1 MSCTITL
8 NIGSNKITL
17 DGIEEDSIQSFY
29 DYSNL
34 IQEINKQ
41 GKTEEFIN
49 AIRAQ
54 GINNTSIYVNKDM
67 EGLTDSKQFFL
78 PNMTYREF
86 RNKFPTAPELEN
98 INVLYVDEI
107 KTNGTDTPLVY
118 STKDV
123 QGNDLYIVQRGGE
136 KQFINYLNKLKTI
149 QDNDIPNNFINF
161 IQELEQYDEA
171 WLRKFSSY
179 SFTKS
184 SSKKARGEYE
194 GSIKTAREVLAKY
207 LQNPESFYEYLLSG
221 KNANFKQNVER
232 IRKIKEAL
240 NSLNDYDPPREYGT
254 PFANALM
261 MHTSYKKFNEITY
274 RAITLQQ
281 LKTLTKQAS
290 PELYEK
296 YFSKDNPD
304 PSAIQIKVNSVLR
317 QLFWNTDGQEN
328 LSTKGIQIEA
338 IYNDNIYFNI
348 QPSTFETKYGYTI
361 ASKEA
366 YPHQEQEYKG
376 YNIYSAV
383 INGTTKFMVARG
395 VFTDQNVG
403 KTYDSLQQA
412 RDFIDKSFK
421 EDILK
426 KGLLLDL
433 YMPNE
438 HGVQFSLSTHNST
451 ILPGQIIRAINVQ
464 INSKAFT
471 KEIQNYN
478 AEQGLKFIQKHNDT
492 VDTTQLDSLEKILLT
507 AAKVQEGIDK
517 GIQEDLTEF
526 VDNLNNYNYY
536 YVNNVDQS
544 QGLQYTIQLQQ
555 IPNVRSTTSSPIG
568 WISMPQRLTYFANK
582 IESRFGIPTQVL
594 NKQAISEKYGAKF
607 PNKDISKEKA
617 FIIDNT
623 IVINLE
629 SATKQDVA
637 HEYMHVFMGIVKS
650 QPDLQE
656 DYFNLLQDLVE
667 NTEQGQQQLQEYQ
680 NVSEYSDLAR
690 IDLYEEVAANI
701 MGEYLT
707 SLNPNTYPK
716 IFRDFRKFIQTNTFN
731 QDLKENILDFTDF
744 AVNSS
749 YKINTNS
756 TERQITNFLKAAL
769 QNNII
774 QEICQ

>member
-34 IQEINKQ
+34 IEEINKQ

-54 GINNTSIYVNKDM
+54 GINSTSIYVNKDM

-86 RNKFPTAPELEN
+86 RDKFPTAPELKN
-98 INVLYVDEI
+98 INILYVDGI

-118 STKDV
+118 SIKDT
-123 QGNDLYIVQRGGE
+123 QGNDLYVVRKGGE
-136 KQFINYLNKLKTI
+136 KQFINYLNKFKAI
-149 QDNDIPNNFINF
+149 QDSDIPSNFINF
-161 IQELEQYDEA
+161 IQELEQSDEA
-171 WLRKFSSY
+171 WLRRFSSY
-179 SFTKS
+179 SFTQS

-207 LQNPESFYEYLLSG
+207 LQDPESFYEYLLSG
-221 KNANFKQNVER
+221 KNTNFKQNVER
-232 IRKIKEAL
+232 VRKIKEAL
-240 NSLNDYDPPREYGT
+240 NSLNDYDSPREYGT

-338 IYNDNIYFNI
+338 IYNGNIYFNV

-361 ASKEA
+361 RTREA

-383 INGTTKFMVARG
+383 INGTTKFMVAKG
-395 VFTDQNVG
+395 VFTDQNTG
-403 KTYDSLQQA
+403 KTYDNLQEA

-421 EDILK
+421 ENILK

-438 HGVQFSLSTHNST
+438 HGEQFSLSTYNST
-451 ILPGQIIRAINVQ
+451 ILPGQVIRAINVQ

-517 GIQEDLTEF
+517 GMQEDLTEF
-526 VDNLNNYNYY
+526 VNGLNNYNYY

-555 IPNVRSTTSSPIG
+555 ISNVRSSASSPIG
-568 WISMPQRLTYFANK
+568 WVSMPQRLTYFANK
-582 IESRFGIPTQVL
+582 IESRFGIPIHVL
-594 NKQAISEKYGAKF
+594 NKQAIHEKYDT
-607 PNKDISKEKA
+607 PNKKFSDKKA
-617 FIIDNT
+617 FISDNE

-656 DYFNLLQDLVE
+656 DYFALLQELVE

-680 NVSEYSDLAR
+680 NVSEYSDMAR
-690 IDLYEEVAANI
+690 VDLYEEVAANI
-701 MGEYLT
+701 MGEYL
-707 SLNPNTYPK
+707 SDINPNTYPK
-716 IFRDFRKFIQTNTFN
+716 IFRDFRKFIQNNTFN

-756 TERQITNFLKAAL
+756 KERQITNFLQTAL
-769 QNNII
+769 QNKII
-774 QEICQ
+774 QEIC

>member
-149 QDNDIPNNFINF
+149 QNNDIPSNFINF
-161 IQELEQYDEA
+161 IQELEQSDEA

-194 GSIKTAREVLAKY
+194 GSIKTAREVLTKY

-274 RAITLQQ
+274 RAVTLQQ

-338 IYNDNIYFNI
+338 IYNGNIYFNI

-433 YMPNE
+433 YMPTE

-451 ILPGQIIRAINVQ
+451 ILPGQVIRAINVQ

-656 DYFNLLQDLVE
+656 DYFDLLQDLVE

-716 IFRDFRKFIQTNTFN
+716 IFRDFRKFIQNNTFN

-756 TERQITNFLKAAL
+756 TERQITNFLKTAL

>member
-29 DYSNL
+29 NYSNL

-118 STKDV
+118 STKDI

-149 QDNDIPNNFINF
+149 QDSDIPSNFINF
-161 IQELEQYDEA
+161 IQELEQSDEA

-261 MHTSYKKFNEITY
+261 MHTSYKEFNEITY

-296 YFSKDNPD
+296 YFSKDNSD

-338 IYNDNIYFNI
+338 IYNGNIYFNI

-403 KTYDSLQQA
+403 KTYDNLQQA

-426 KGLLLDL
+426 KGLLLNL

-438 HGVQFSLSTHNST
+438 HGVQFNLSTHNST
-451 ILPGQIIRAINVQ
+451 ILPGQVIRAINVQ

-478 AEQGLKFIQKHNDT
+478 SEQGLKFIQKHNDT

-536 YVNNVDQS
+536 YVNNVNQS

-568 WISMPQRLTYFANK
+568 WVSMPQRLTYFANK
-582 IESRFGIPTQVL
+582 IESRFGIPTQIL

-629 SATKQDVA
+629 LATKQDVA

-656 DYFNLLQDLVE
+656 DYFALLQELVE
-667 NTEQGQQQLQEYQ
+667 NTEQGQQQLQQYQ
-680 NVSEYSDLAR
+680 NVSEYSDMAR
-690 IDLYEEVAANI
+690 IDLYEEVTANI
-701 MGEYLT
+701 MGEYL
-707 SLNPNTYPK
+707 SDLNPNTYPR
-716 IFRDFRKFIQTNTFN
+716 IFRDFRKFIQNNTFN

-756 TERQITNFLKAAL
+756 KERQITNFLKAAL
-769 QNNII
+769 QNKII
-774 QEICQ
+774 QEIC

>member
-17 DGIEEDSIQSFY
+17 GGIEEDSIQSFY

-34 IQEINKQ
+34 IQKINEQ

-54 GINNTSIYVNKDM
+54 GINSTSIYVNKDM

-98 INVLYVDEI
+98 INILYVEGI

-118 STKDV
+118 SVKDT
-123 QGNDLYIVQRGGE
+123 QGNDLYIVRKEGE
-136 KQFINYLNKLKTI
+136 KQFINYLNKFKAI
-149 QDNDIPNNFINF
+149 QDNDIPSNFINF
-161 IQELEQYDEA
+161 IQELEQSDEA
-171 WLRKFSSY
+171 WLRRFSSY
-179 SFTKS
+179 SFTQS
-184 SSKKARGEYE
+184 SSKRARGEYE
-194 GSIKTAREVLAKY
+194 ESIKTAREVLAKY

-232 IRKIKEAL
+232 VRKIKEAL
-240 NSLNDYDPPREYGT
+240 NSLNDYDSPREYGT

-338 IYNDNIYFNI
+338 IYNGNIYFNV

-361 ASKEA
+361 RAREA

-383 INGTTKFMVARG
+383 INGTTKFMIAKG

-421 EDILK
+421 ENILK

-451 ILPGQIIRAINVQ
+451 ILPGQVIRAINVQ

-478 AEQGLKFIQKHNDT
+478 AEQGLKFIQKHNTT

-517 GIQEDLTEF
+517 DVQEDLAEF
-526 VDNLNNYNYY
+526 VDSLNNYNYY

-555 IPNVRSTTSSPIG
+555 ISNVRSSVDSPIG
-568 WISMPQRLTYFANK
+568 WVSMPQRLTYFANK

-629 SATKQDVA
+629 LATKQDVA

-656 DYFNLLQDLVE
+656 DYFALLQELVE
-667 NTEQGQQQLQEYQ
+667 NTEQGQQQLQQYQ
-680 NVSEYSDLAR
+680 NVSEYSGMAR
-690 IDLYEEVAANI
+690 VDLYEEVAANI
-701 MGEYLT
+701 MGEYL
-707 SLNPNTYPK
+707 SDLNPNTYPR
-716 IFRDFRKFIQTNTFN
+716 IFRDFRKFIQNNTFN

-756 TERQITNFLKAAL
+756 KERQITNFLQTAL
-769 QNNII
+769 QNKII
-774 QEICQ
+774 QEIC

>member
-34 IQEINKQ
+34 IQKINKQ

-149 QDNDIPNNFINF
+149 QDNNIPSNFINF
-161 IQELEQYDEA
+161 IQELEQSDEA

-338 IYNDNIYFNI
+338 IYNGNIYFNI

-433 YMPNE
+433 YMPTE

-451 ILPGQIIRAINVQ
+451 ILPGQVIKAINVQ

-517 GIQEDLTEF
+517 GIQENLTEF

-568 WISMPQRLTYFANK
+568 WVSMPQRLTYFANK

-656 DYFNLLQDLVE
+656 DYFDLLQDLVE

-716 IFRDFRKFIQTNTFN
+716 IFRDFRKFIQNNTFN

-756 TERQITNFLKAAL
+756 TERQITNFLKTAL

>member
-41 GKTEEFIN
+41 GKIEEFIN

-149 QDNDIPNNFINF
+149 QDNDIPSNFINF
-161 IQELEQYDEA
+161 IQELEQSDEA

-207 LQNPESFYEYLLSG
+207 LQNPESFYEYLLSE

-338 IYNDNIYFNI
+338 IYNGNIYFNI

-451 ILPGQIIRAINVQ
+451 ILPGQVIRAINVQ

-507 AAKVQEGIDK
+507 AAKIQEGIDK
-517 GIQEDLTEF
+517 GVQEDLTEF

-536 YVNNVDQS
+536 YVNNVNQS

-568 WISMPQRLTYFANK
+568 WVSMPQRLTYFANK

-629 SATKQDVA
+629 LATKQDVA

-656 DYFNLLQDLVE
+656 DYFALLQELVE
-667 NTEQGQQQLQEYQ
+667 NTEQGQQQLQQYQ
-680 NVSEYSDLAR
+680 NVSEYSDMAR

-701 MGEYLT
+701 MGEYL
-707 SLNPNTYPK
+707 SDLNPNTYPR
-716 IFRDFRKFIQTNTFN
+716 IFRDFRKFIQNNTFN

-756 TERQITNFLKAAL
+756 KERQITNFLKAAL
-769 QNNII
+769 QNKII
-774 QEICQ
+774 QEIC

>member
-41 GKTEEFIN
+41 GKIEEFIN

-149 QDNDIPNNFINF
+149 QDNDIPSNFINF
-161 IQELEQYDEA
+161 IQELEQSDED

-274 RAITLQQ
+274 RAVTLQQ

-338 IYNDNIYFNI
+338 IYNGNIYFNI

-451 ILPGQIIRAINVQ
+451 ILPGQVIRAINVQ

-555 IPNVRSTTSSPIG
+555 ISNVRSTTSSPIG
-568 WISMPQRLTYFANK
+568 WVSMPQRLTYFANK

-629 SATKQDVA
+629 LATKQDVA

-656 DYFNLLQDLVE
+656 DYFDLLQDLVE

-716 IFRDFRKFIQTNTFN
+716 IFRDFRKFIQNNTFN

-756 TERQITNFLKAAL
+756 TERQITNFLKTAL

>member
-149 QDNDIPNNFINF
+149 QDSDIPSNFINF
-161 IQELEQYDEA
+161 IQELEQSDEA
-171 WLRKFSSY
+171 WLRKFSPY

-304 PSAIQIKVNSVLR
+304 PSAVQIKINSVLR

-338 IYNDNIYFNI
+338 IYNGNIYFNI

-438 HGVQFSLSTHNST
+438 HGIQFSLSTYNST
-451 ILPGQIIRAINVQ
+451 ILPGQVIRAINVQ
-464 INSKAFT
+464 INSKVFT

-517 GIQEDLTEF
+517 GVQEDLTEF

-555 IPNVRSTTSSPIG
+555 IPNVRSATSSPIG
-568 WISMPQRLTYFANK
+568 WVSMPQRLTYFANK
-582 IESRFGIPTQVL
+582 IESRFGIPTQIL
-594 NKQAISEKYGAKF
+594 NKQAISENYGEQFADK
-607 PNKDISKEKA
+607 KA
-617 FIIDNT
+617 FISNNE

-629 SATKQDVA
+629 LATKQDVA

-656 DYFNLLQDLVE
+656 DYFALLQELVE
-667 NTEQGQQQLQEYQ
+667 NTEQGQQQLQQYQ
-680 NVSEYSDLAR
+680 NVSEYSDMAR

-701 MGEYLT
+701 MGEYL
-707 SLNPNTYPK
+707 SDLNPNTYPR
-716 IFRDFRKFIQTNTFN
+716 IFRDFRKFIQNNTFN

-756 TERQITNFLKAAL
+756 KERQITNFLKAAL
-769 QNNII
+769 QNKII
-774 QEICQ
+774 QEIC

>member
-149 QDNDIPNNFINF
+149 QDSDIPSNFINF
-161 IQELEQYDEA
+161 IQELEQSDET

-184 SSKKARGEYE
+184 SSKKAIGEYE

-207 LQNPESFYEYLLSG
+207 LQNPESFYKYLLSG

-261 MHTSYKKFNEITY
+261 MHTSYKEFNEITY

-338 IYNDNIYFNI
+338 IYNGNIYFNI

-403 KTYDSLQQA
+403 KTYDNLQQA

-433 YMPNE
+433 YTPNE
-438 HGVQFSLSTHNST
+438 HGVQFNLSTHNFT
-451 ILPGQIIRAINVQ
+451 ILPGQVIRAINVQ

-478 AEQGLKFIQKHNDT
+478 SGQGLKFIQKHNDT

-536 YVNNVDQS
+536 YVNNVNQS

-568 WISMPQRLTYFANK
+568 WVSMPQRLTYFANK

-594 NKQAISEKYGAKF
+594 NKQAISENYGEQFADK
-607 PNKDISKEKA
+607 KA
-617 FIIDNT
+617 FISNNE

-629 SATKQDVA
+629 LATKQDVA

-656 DYFNLLQDLVE
+656 DYFDLLQDLVK

-716 IFRDFRKFIQTNTFN
+716 IFRDFRKFIQNNTFN

-749 YKINTNS
+749 YKINTNN
-756 TERQITNFLKAAL
+756 TERQITNFLKTAL

>member
-54 GINNTSIYVNKDM
+54 GVNNTSIYVNKDM

-149 QDNDIPNNFINF
+149 QNNDIPSNFINF
-161 IQELEQYDEA
+161 IQELEQSDEA

-232 IRKIKEAL
+232 IKKIKEAL

-261 MHTSYKKFNEITY
+261 MHTSYKKFNGITY
-274 RAITLQQ
+274 RAVTLQQ

-451 ILPGQIIRAINVQ
+451 ILPGQVIRAINVQ

-555 IPNVRSTTSSPIG
+555 IPNVKSTTSSPIG
-568 WISMPQRLTYFANK
+568 WVSMPQRLTYFANK

-594 NKQAISEKYGAKF
+594 NSQSISQNYGTEFADK
-607 PNKDISKEKA
+607 KA
-617 FIIDNT
+617 FISNNE

-629 SATKQDVA
+629 LATKQDVA

-656 DYFNLLQDLVE
+656 DYFDLLQDLVE
-667 NTEQGQQQLQEYQ
+667 NTEQGQQQLQKYQ

-716 IFRDFRKFIQTNTFN
+716 IFRDFRKFIQNNTFN

>member
-34 IQEINKQ
+34 IQKINKQ
-41 GKTEEFIN
+41 GKIEEFIN

-98 INVLYVDEI
+98 INVLYVNEI

-149 QDNDIPNNFINF
+149 QDNDIPSNFINF
-161 IQELEQYDEA
+161 IQELEQSDEA

-451 ILPGQIIRAINVQ
+451 ILPGQVIRAINVQ

-478 AEQGLKFIQKHNDT
+478 AEQGLKFIQKHNNT

-517 GIQEDLTEF
+517 GVQEDLTEF

-568 WISMPQRLTYFANK
+568 WVSMPQRLTYFANK

-656 DYFNLLQDLVE
+656 DYFDLLQDLVE

-716 IFRDFRKFIQTNTFN
+716 IFRDFRKFIQNNTFN

-756 TERQITNFLKAAL
+756 TERQITNFLKTAL

-774 QEICQ
+774 QEIC

>member
-123 QGNDLYIVQRGGE
+123 QGNDLYIVQKDGE

-149 QDNDIPNNFINF
+149 QDNNIPSNFINF
-161 IQELEQYDEA
+161 IQELEQSDED

-274 RAITLQQ
+274 RAVTLQQ

-338 IYNDNIYFNI
+338 IYNGNIYFNI

-451 ILPGQIIRAINVQ
+451 ILPGQVIRAINVQ

-517 GIQEDLTEF
+517 GIQENLTEF

-568 WISMPQRLTYFANK
+568 WVSMPQRLTYFANK

-656 DYFNLLQDLVE
+656 DYFDLLQDLVE

-716 IFRDFRKFIQTNTFN
+716 IFRDFRKFIQNNTFN

-756 TERQITNFLKAAL
+756 TERQITNFLKTAL

>member
-49 AIRAQ
+49 AIHAQ
-54 GINNTSIYVNKDM
+54 GVNNTSIYVNKDM

-78 PNMTYREF
+78 PNMTYRKF

-149 QDNDIPNNFINF
+149 QDNDIPSNFINF
-161 IQELEQYDEA
+161 IQELEQSDED

-261 MHTSYKKFNEITY
+261 MHTSYKEFNKITY

-281 LKTLTKQAS
+281 LKTLTRQAS

-338 IYNDNIYFNI
+338 IYNGNIYFNI

-451 ILPGQIIRAINVQ
+451 ILPGQVIRAINVQ

-471 KEIQNYN
+471 KKIQNYN

-517 GIQEDLTEF
+517 GIQENLTEF

-568 WISMPQRLTYFANK
+568 WVSMPQRLTYFANK

-594 NKQAISEKYGAKF
+594 NKQAISEKYGSKF

-656 DYFNLLQDLVE
+656 DYFDLLQDLVE
-667 NTEQGQQQLQEYQ
+667 NTEQGQQQLQKYQ

-716 IFRDFRKFIQTNTFN
+716 IFRDFRKFIQNNTFN
-731 QDLKENILDFTDF
+731 QDLKENILDFTDL

-749 YKINTNS
+749 YKINTNN

>member
-149 QDNDIPNNFINF
+149 QDSNIPSNFINF
-161 IQELEQYDEA
+161 IQELEQSDET

-184 SSKKARGEYE
+184 SSKKAIEEYE

-261 MHTSYKKFNEITY
+261 MHTSYKEFNKITY

-338 IYNDNIYFNI
+338 IYNGNIYFNI

-403 KTYDSLQQA
+403 KTYDNLQQA

-438 HGVQFSLSTHNST
+438 HGVQFNLSTHNST
-451 ILPGQIIRAINVQ
+451 ILPGQVIRAINVQ

-478 AEQGLKFIQKHNDT
+478 SGQGLKFIQKHNDT

-536 YVNNVDQS
+536 YVNNVNQS

-568 WISMPQRLTYFANK
+568 WVSMPQRLTYFANK

-594 NKQAISEKYGAKF
+594 NKQAISENYGEQFADK
-607 PNKDISKEKA
+607 KA
-617 FIIDNT
+617 FISNNE

-629 SATKQDVA
+629 LATKQDVA

-656 DYFNLLQDLVE
+656 DYFDLLQDLVK

-716 IFRDFRKFIQTNTFN
+716 IFRDFRKFIQNNTFN

-749 YKINTNS
+749 YKINTNN
-756 TERQITNFLKAAL
+756 TERQITNFLKTAL

>member
-86 RNKFPTAPELEN
+86 RDKFPTAPELEN
-98 INVLYVDEI
+98 INILYVDGI

-118 STKDV
+118 SVKDT
-123 QGNDLYIVQRGGE
+123 QGNDLYVVKKGGE
-136 KQFINYLNKLKTI
+136 KQFINYLNKFKAV
-149 QDNDIPNNFINF
+149 QDNDIPSNFINF
-161 IQELEQYDEA
+161 IQELEQSDEA
-171 WLRKFSSY
+171 WLRRFSSY
-179 SFTKS
+179 SFTQS
-184 SSKKARGEYE
+184 SSKRARGEYE

-232 IRKIKEAL
+232 VRKIKEAL
-240 NSLNDYDPPREYGT
+240 NSLNDYDSPREYGT

-338 IYNDNIYFNI
+338 IYNGNIYFNV

-361 ASKEA
+361 RTREA

-383 INGTTKFMVARG
+383 INGTTKFMVAKG
-395 VFTDQNVG
+395 VFTDQNTG

-421 EDILK
+421 ENILK

-438 HGVQFSLSTHNST
+438 HGEQFSISTHNST
-451 ILPGQIIRAINVQ
+451 ILPGQVIRAINVQ

-478 AEQGLKFIQKHNDT
+478 SEQGLQFIQKHNTT
-492 VDTTQLDSLEKILLT
+492 VNTTQLDSLEKILLT
-507 AAKVQEGIDK
+507 AAKVQEDIDK

-526 VDNLNNYNYY
+526 VDSLNNYNYY
-536 YVNNVDQS
+536 YVNNVNQS

-555 IPNVRSTTSSPIG
+555 ISNVRSSVDSPIG
-568 WISMPQRLTYFANK
+568 WVSMPQRLTYFANK

-594 NKQAISEKYGAKF
+594 NKQAISEKYGAQF

-629 SATKQDVA
+629 LATKQDVA

-650 QPDLQE
+650 QTDLQE
-656 DYFNLLQDLVE
+656 DYFALLQELVE
-667 NTEQGQQQLQEYQ
+667 NTEQGQQQLQQYQ
-680 NVSEYSDLAR
+680 NVSEYSDMAR
-690 IDLYEEVAANI
+690 VDLYEEVAANI
-701 MGEYLT
+701 MGEYL
-707 SLNPNTYPK
+707 SDLNPNTYPR
-716 IFRDFRKFIQTNTFN
+716 IFRDFRKFIQNNTFN

-756 TERQITNFLKAAL
+756 KERQITNFLQTAL
-769 QNNII
+769 QNKII
-774 QEICQ
+774 QEIC

>member
-149 QDNDIPNNFINF
+149 QDNDIPSNFINF
-161 IQELEQYDEA
+161 IQELEQSDEA

-179 SFTKS
+179 SFTQS

-240 NSLNDYDPPREYGT
+240 NSLNDYDSPREYGT

-261 MHTSYKKFNEITY
+261 MHTSYKKFNGITY
-274 RAITLQQ
+274 RTVTLQQ

-304 PSAIQIKVNSVLR
+304 PSAIQIKVNSILR
-317 QLFWNTDGQEN
+317 QLFWNTEGQEN

-338 IYNDNIYFNI
+338 IYNGNIYFNI

-412 RDFIDKSFK
+412 RDFVDKSFK

-433 YMPNE
+433 YIPNE
-438 HGVQFSLSTHNST
+438 HGVQFNLSTHNST
-451 ILPGQIIRAINVQ
+451 ILPGQVIRAINVQ

-507 AAKVQEGIDK
+507 AAKVQEDIDK
-517 GIQEDLTEF
+517 GMQEDLTEF
-526 VDNLNNYNYY
+526 IDNLNNYNYY

-544 QGLQYTIQLQQ
+544 QGLQYSIQLQQ
-555 IPNVRSTTSSPIG
+555 IPNVRSATSSPIG
-568 WISMPQRLTYFANK
+568 WVSMPQRLTYFANK

-594 NKQAISEKYGAKF
+594 NKQTISEKYGAKF

-623 IVINLE
+623 IIINLE
-629 SATKQDVA
+629 LATKQDVA

-656 DYFNLLQDLVE
+656 DYFDLLQELVE
-667 NTEQGQQQLQEYQ
+667 NTEQGQQQLQQYQ

-707 SLNPNTYPK
+707 SLNPNTYSK
-716 IFRDFRKFIQTNTFN
+716 IFRDFRKFIQNNTFN

-749 YKINTNS
+749 YKISTNS
-756 TERQITNFLKAAL
+756 TERQITNFLKTAL

-774 QEICQ
+774 QEIC

>member
-118 STKDV
+118 STKDI

-149 QDNDIPNNFINF
+149 QDSDIPSNFINF
-161 IQELEQYDEA
+161 IQELEQSDEA
-171 WLRKFSSY
+171 WLRKFSSH

-184 SSKKARGEYE
+184 SSKKVIGEYE

-261 MHTSYKKFNEITY
+261 MHTSYKEFNEITY

-338 IYNDNIYFNI
+338 IYNGNIYFNI

-403 KTYDSLQQA
+403 KTYDNLQQA

-438 HGVQFSLSTHNST
+438 HGVQFNLSTHNST
-451 ILPGQIIRAINVQ
+451 ILPGQVIRAINVQ

-478 AEQGLKFIQKHNDT
+478 SGQGLKFIQKHNDT

-507 AAKVQEGIDK
+507 AAKVQEDIDK

-536 YVNNVDQS
+536 YVNNVNQS

-568 WISMPQRLTYFANK
+568 WVSMPQRLTYFANK

-594 NKQAISEKYGAKF
+594 NKQAISEKYGTKF

-629 SATKQDVA
+629 LATKQDVA

-656 DYFNLLQDLVE
+656 DYFALLQELVE
-667 NTEQGQQQLQEYQ
+667 NTEQGQQQLQQYQ
-680 NVSEYSDLAR
+680 NVSEYSDMAR

-701 MGEYLT
+701 MGEYL
-707 SLNPNTYPK
+707 SDLNPNTYPR
-716 IFRDFRKFIQTNTFN
+716 IFRDFRKFIQNNTFN

-756 TERQITNFLKAAL
+756 KERQITNFLKAAL
-769 QNNII
+769 QNKII
-774 QEICQ
+774 QEIC

>member
-136 KQFINYLNKLKTI
+136 EQFINYLNKLKTI
-149 QDNDIPNNFINF
+149 QDNNIPNSFINF
-161 IQELEQYDEA
+161 IQELEQSDEA
-171 WLRKFSSY
+171 WLRRFSSY
-179 SFTKS
+179 SFTQS

-194 GSIKTAREVLAKY
+194 GSVKTAREVLAKY
-207 LQNPESFYEYLLSG
+207 LQDPESFYEYLLSG
-221 KNANFKQNVER
+221 KDANFKQNVER
-232 IRKIKEAL
+232 IRRIKEAL
-240 NSLNDYDPPREYGT
+240 NSLDDYNPPREYGT

-261 MHTSYKKFNEITY
+261 MHTSYKKFNKITY

-338 IYNDNIYFNI
+338 IYNGNIYFNI

-383 INGTTKFMVARG
+383 INGITKFMVARG

-438 HGVQFSLSTHNST
+438 HGVQFNLSTHNSN
-451 ILPGQIIRAINVQ
+451 ILPGQVIRAINVQ

-517 GIQEDLTEF
+517 GVQEDLTEF

-555 IPNVRSTTSSPIG
+555 ISNVRSTTSSPIG
-568 WISMPQRLTYFANK
+568 WVSMPQRLTYFANK
-582 IESRFGIPTQVL
+582 IESRFGIPIHVL
-594 NKQAISEKYGAKF
+594 NKQNISQNYGEQFVDK
-607 PNKDISKEKA
+607 KA
-617 FIIDNT
+617 FISNNE

-629 SATKQDVA
+629 SATKQDLA

-656 DYFNLLQDLVE
+656 DYFYLLQDLVE

-680 NVSEYSDLAR
+680 NVSEYSNLAR

-716 IFRDFRKFIQTNTFN
+716 IFRDFRQFIQNNTFN

-756 TERQITNFLKAAL
+756 TERQITNFLKTAL

-774 QEICQ
+774 QEIC

>member
-54 GINNTSIYVNKDM
+54 GINSTSIYVNKDM

-78 PNMTYREF
+78 PNMTYKEF

-149 QDNDIPNNFINF
+149 QDNDIPSNFINF
-161 IQELEQYDEA
+161 IQELEQSDEA

-179 SFTKS
+179 SFTQS

-221 KNANFKQNVER
+221 KNTNFKQNVER

-328 LSTKGIQIEA
+328 LSTKGVQIEA
-338 IYNDNIYFNI
+338 IYNGNIYFNI

-403 KTYDSLQQA
+403 KTYDNLQQA

-451 ILPGQIIRAINVQ
+451 ILPGQVIRAINVQ

-507 AAKVQEGIDK
+507 AVRVQEGIDK
-517 GIQEDLTEF
+517 GVQEDLTEF

-555 IPNVRSTTSSPIG
+555 IPNVRSATSSPIG
-568 WISMPQRLTYFANK
+568 WVSMPQRLTYFANK

-594 NKQAISEKYGAKF
+594 NKQTISEKYGTKF

-629 SATKQDVA
+629 LATKQDVA

-656 DYFNLLQDLVE
+656 DYFALLQELVE
-667 NTEQGQQQLQEYQ
+667 NTEQGQQQLQQYQ
-680 NVSEYSDLAR
+680 NVSEYSDMAR
-690 IDLYEEVAANI
+690 VDLYEEVAANI
-701 MGEYLT
+701 MGEYL
-707 SLNPNTYPK
+707 SDLNPNTYPR
-716 IFRDFRKFIQTNTFN
+716 IFRDFRKFIQNNTFN

-756 TERQITNFLKAAL
+756 KERQITNFLKAAL
-769 QNNII
+769 QNKII
-774 QEICQ
+774 QEIC

>member
-123 QGNDLYIVQRGGE
+123 QSNDLYIVQRGGE

-149 QDNDIPNNFINF
+149 QDNDIPSNFINF
-161 IQELEQYDEA
+161 IQELEQSDEA

-338 IYNDNIYFNI
+338 IYNGNIYFNI

-383 INGTTKFMVARG
+383 INGTTKFMVAKG

-451 ILPGQIIRAINVQ
+451 ILPGQVIRAINVQ

-478 AEQGLKFIQKHNDT
+478 AEQGLKFIQKHNNT

-629 SATKQDVA
+629 LATKQDVA

-656 DYFNLLQDLVE
+656 DYFDLLQDLVE

-716 IFRDFRKFIQTNTFN
+716 IFRDFRKFIQNNTFN

-756 TERQITNFLKAAL
+756 TERQITNFLKTAL

>member
-34 IQEINKQ
+34 IEEINKQ

-54 GINNTSIYVNKDM
+54 GINSTSIYVNKDM

-86 RNKFPTAPELEN
+86 RDKFPTAPELEN
-98 INVLYVDEI
+98 INILYVDGI

-118 STKDV
+118 SIKDT
-123 QGNDLYIVQRGGE
+123 QGNDLYVVKKGGE
-136 KQFINYLNKLKTI
+136 KQFINYLNKFKAI
-149 QDNDIPNNFINF
+149 QDSAIPNNFINF
-161 IQELEQYDEA
+161 IQELEQSDEA
-171 WLRKFSSY
+171 WLRRFSSY
-179 SFTKS
+179 SFTQS

-207 LQNPESFYEYLLSG
+207 LQDPESFYEYLLSG
-221 KNANFKQNVER
+221 KNTNFKQNVER
-232 IRKIKEAL
+232 VRKIKEAL
-240 NSLNDYDPPREYGT
+240 NSLNDYDSPREYGT

-338 IYNDNIYFNI
+338 IYNGNIYFNV

-361 ASKEA
+361 RTREA

-383 INGTTKFMVARG
+383 INGTTKFMVAKG
-395 VFTDQNVG
+395 VFTDQNTG
-403 KTYDSLQQA
+403 KTYDSLQEA

-421 EDILK
+421 ENILK

-438 HGVQFSLSTHNST
+438 HGEQFSLSTYNST
-451 ILPGQIIRAINVQ
+451 ILPGQVIRAINVQ

-478 AEQGLKFIQKHNDT
+478 AEQGLKFIQKHNNT
-492 VDTTQLDSLEKILLT
+492 VDTIQLDSLEKILLT

-526 VDNLNNYNYY
+526 VDSLNNYNYY

-555 IPNVRSTTSSPIG
+555 ISNVRSSASSPIG
-568 WISMPQRLTYFANK
+568 WVSMPQRLTYFANK

-594 NKQAISEKYGAKF
+594 NKQSISQLYGAQF
-607 PNKDISKEKA
+607 ANQKA
-617 FIIDNT
+617 FISNNEI
-623 IVINLE
+623 IINSEL
-629 SATKQDVA
+629 ATKQDVA

-656 DYFNLLQDLVE
+656 DYFALLQELVE

-680 NVSEYSDLAR
+680 NVTEYSDMAR

-701 MGEYLT
+701 MGEYL
-707 SLNPNTYPK
+707 SDINPNTYPR
-716 IFRDFRKFIQTNTFN
+716 IFRDFRKFIQNNTFN

-756 TERQITNFLKAAL
+756 KERQITNFLQAAL
-769 QNNII
+769 QNKII
-774 QEICQ
+774 QEIC

>member
-17 DGIEEDSIQSFY
+17 DGIKEDSIQSFY

-136 KQFINYLNKLKTI
+136 EQFINYLNKLKII
-149 QDNDIPNNFINF
+149 QDNNIPSSFINF
-161 IQELEQYDEA
+161 IQELEQSDEA

-179 SFTKS
+179 SFTQS
-184 SSKKARGEYE
+184 SSKKARGKYE

-207 LQNPESFYEYLLSG
+207 LQDPESFYEYLLSE

-240 NSLNDYDPPREYGT
+240 NSLNDYNPPREYGT

-261 MHTSYKKFNEITY
+261 MHTSYKKFNGITY
-274 RAITLQQ
+274 RAVTLQQ

-338 IYNDNIYFNI
+338 IYNGDIYFNI

-395 VFTDQNVG
+395 AFTDQNVG

-438 HGVQFSLSTHNST
+438 HGVQFNLSTHNSN
-451 ILPGQIIRAINVQ
+451 ILPGQVIRAINVQ

-492 VDTTQLDSLEKILLT
+492 VDITQLDSLEKILLT

-517 GIQEDLTEF
+517 GVQEDLTEF

-555 IPNVRSTTSSPIG
+555 ISNVRSAASSPIG
-568 WISMPQRLTYFANK
+568 WVSMPQRLTYFANK
-582 IESRFGIPTQVL
+582 IESRFGIPIHVL
-594 NKQAISEKYGAKF
+594 NKQNISQNYGEQFVDK
-607 PNKDISKEKA
+607 KA
-617 FIIDNT
+617 FISNNE

-629 SATKQDVA
+629 LATKQDLA

-656 DYFNLLQDLVE
+656 DYFYLLQDLVE

-716 IFRDFRKFIQTNTFN
+716 IFRDFRQFIQNNTFN

-756 TERQITNFLKAAL
+756 TERQITNFLKTAL

-774 QEICQ
+774 QEIC

>member
-123 QGNDLYIVQRGGE
+123 QSNDLYIVQRGGE

-149 QDNDIPNNFINF
+149 QDNDIPSNFINF
-161 IQELEQYDEA
+161 IQELEQSDED

-274 RAITLQQ
+274 KAITLQQ

-338 IYNDNIYFNI
+338 IYNGNIYFNI

-383 INGTTKFMVARG
+383 INGTTKFMVAKG

-451 ILPGQIIRAINVQ
+451 ILPGQVIRAINVQ

-478 AEQGLKFIQKHNDT
+478 AEQGLKFIQKHNNT

-629 SATKQDVA
+629 LATKQDVA

-656 DYFNLLQDLVE
+656 DYFDLLQDLVE

-756 TERQITNFLKAAL
+756 TERQITNFLKTAL

>member
-17 DGIEEDSIQSFY
+17 DGVEEDSIQSFY

-149 QDNDIPNNFINF
+149 QDNDIPSNFINF
-161 IQELEQYDEA
+161 IQELEQSDET

-304 PSAIQIKVNSVLR
+304 PSAVQIKINSVLR

-338 IYNDNIYFNI
+338 IYNGNIYFNI

-438 HGVQFSLSTHNST
+438 HGIQFSLSTYNST
-451 ILPGQIIRAINVQ
+451 ILPGQVIRAINVQ

-517 GIQEDLTEF
+517 GMQEDLTEF

-555 IPNVRSTTSSPIG
+555 IPNVRSATSSPIG
-568 WISMPQRLTYFANK
+568 WVSMPQRLTYFANK

-629 SATKQDVA
+629 LATKQDVA

-656 DYFNLLQDLVE
+656 DYFALLQDLVE

-680 NVSEYSDLAR
+680 NISEYSDLAR

-701 MGEYLT
+701 MGEYLA

-716 IFRDFRKFIQTNTFN
+716 IFRDFRKFIQNNTFN

-756 TERQITNFLKAAL
+756 TERQITNFLKTAL
-769 QNNII
+769 QNKII
-774 QEICQ
+774 QEIC

>member
-118 STKDV
+118 SIKDV

-149 QDNDIPNNFINF
+149 QDNDIPSNFINF
-161 IQELEQYDEA
+161 IQELEQSDEA

-179 SFTKS
+179 SFTQS

-338 IYNDNIYFNI
+338 IYNGNIYFNI

-376 YNIYSAV
+376 YNVYSAV

-426 KGLLLDL
+426 KGLLLNL

-438 HGVQFSLSTHNST
+438 HGIQFSLSTHNST
-451 ILPGQIIRAINVQ
+451 ILPGQVIRAINVQ

-517 GIQEDLTEF
+517 GVQEDLTEF

-555 IPNVRSTTSSPIG
+555 IPNVRSATSSPIG
-568 WISMPQRLTYFANK
+568 WVSMPQRLTYFANK
-582 IESRFGIPTQVL
+582 IESRFGIPTQIL

-629 SATKQDVA
+629 LATKQDVA

-656 DYFNLLQDLVE
+656 DYFALLQELVE
-667 NTEQGQQQLQEYQ
+667 NTEQGQQQLQQYQ
-680 NVSEYSDLAR
+680 NVSEYSDMAR
-690 IDLYEEVAANI
+690 VDLYEEVAANI
-701 MGEYLT
+701 MGEYL
-707 SLNPNTYPK
+707 SDLNPNTYPR
-716 IFRDFRKFIQTNTFN
+716 IFRDFRKFIQNNTFN

-756 TERQITNFLKAAL
+756 KERQITNFLKAAL
-769 QNNII
+769 QNKII
-774 QEICQ
+774 QEIC

>member
-118 STKDV
+118 STKDI

-149 QDNDIPNNFINF
+149 QDNDIPSNFINF
-161 IQELEQYDEA
+161 IQELEQSDEA

-184 SSKKARGEYE
+184 SSKKVRGEYE
-194 GSIKTAREVLAKY
+194 GSIKTAREILAKY

-261 MHTSYKKFNEITY
+261 MHTSYKEFNEITY

-338 IYNDNIYFNI
+338 IYNGNIYFNI

-361 ASKEA
+361 ASKET

-451 ILPGQIIRAINVQ
+451 ILPGQVIRAINVQ

-478 AEQGLKFIQKHNDT
+478 SGQGLKFIQKHNDT

-517 GIQEDLTEF
+517 GVQEDLTEF

-555 IPNVRSTTSSPIG
+555 IPNVRSATSSPIG
-568 WISMPQRLTYFANK
+568 WVSMPQRLTYFANK

-629 SATKQDVA
+629 EATKQDVA

-656 DYFNLLQDLVE
+656 DYFALLQELVE
-667 NTEQGQQQLQEYQ
+667 NTEQGQQQLQQYQ
-680 NVSEYSDLAR
+680 NVSEYSDMAR

-701 MGEYLT
+701 MGEYL
-707 SLNPNTYPK
+707 SDLNPNTYPR
-716 IFRDFRKFIQTNTFN
+716 IFRDFRKFIQNNTFN

-756 TERQITNFLKAAL
+756 KERQITNFLKAAL
-769 QNNII
+769 QNKII
-774 QEICQ
+774 QEIC

>member
-123 QGNDLYIVQRGGE
+123 QGNDLYIVQKGGE

-149 QDNDIPNNFINF
+149 QDNDIPSNFINF
-161 IQELEQYDEA
+161 IQELEKSDEA

-184 SSKKARGEYE
+184 SSKKVRGEYE
-194 GSIKTAREVLAKY
+194 GSIKTAREVLTKY

-240 NSLNDYDPPREYGT
+240 NSLNDYDSPREYGT

-261 MHTSYKKFNEITY
+261 MHTSYKKFNGITY
-274 RAITLQQ
+274 RAVTLQQ

-317 QLFWNTDGQEN
+317 QLFWNTDDQEN

-338 IYNDNIYFNI
+338 IYNNNIYFNI

-451 ILPGQIIRAINVQ
+451 ILPGQVIRAINVQ

-492 VDTTQLDSLEKILLT
+492 VDTTQLDSLEKVLLT

-568 WISMPQRLTYFANK
+568 WVSMPQRLTYFANK
-582 IESRFGIPTQVL
+582 IESRFGIPIHVL
-594 NKQAISEKYGAKF
+594 NKQNISQNYGEQFVDK
-607 PNKDISKEKA
+607 KA
-617 FIIDNT
+617 FISNNE

-650 QPDLQE
+650 QPDLYE

-716 IFRDFRKFIQTNTFN
+716 IFRDFRKFIQNNTFN

-749 YKINTNS
+749 YKINTNN
-756 TERQITNFLKAAL
+756 TERQITNFLKTAL

>member
-149 QDNDIPNNFINF
+149 QDNDIPSNFINF
-161 IQELEQYDEA
+161 IQELEQSDEA

-179 SFTKS
+179 SFTQS

-240 NSLNDYDPPREYGT
+240 NSLKDYDPPREYGT

-261 MHTSYKKFNEITY
+261 MHTSYKEFNEITY

-304 PSAIQIKVNSVLR
+304 PSAVQIKVNSVLR

-338 IYNDNIYFNI
+338 IYNGNIYFNI

-361 ASKEA
+361 ASKET

-451 ILPGQIIRAINVQ
+451 ILPGQVIRAINVQ

-517 GIQEDLTEF
+517 GMQEDLTEF

-544 QGLQYTIQLQQ
+544 QGLQYSIQLQQ
-555 IPNVRSTTSSPIG
+555 IPNVRSATSSPIG
-568 WISMPQRLTYFANK
+568 WVSMPQRLTYFANK

-607 PNKDISKEKA
+607 PNKNISKEKA

-629 SATKQDVA
+629 LATKQDVA

-656 DYFNLLQDLVE
+656 DYFALLQELVE
-667 NTEQGQQQLQEYQ
+667 NTEQGQQQLQQYQ
-680 NVSEYSDLAR
+680 NVSEYSDMAR

-701 MGEYLT
+701 MGEYL
-707 SLNPNTYPK
+707 SDLNPNTYPR
-716 IFRDFRKFIQTNTFN
+716 IFRDFRKFIQNNTFN

-756 TERQITNFLKAAL
+756 KERQITNFLKAAL
-769 QNNII
+769 QNKII
-774 QEICQ
+774 QEIC

>member
-41 GKTEEFIN
+41 GKIEEFIN

-149 QDNDIPNNFINF
+149 QDNDIPSNFINF
-161 IQELEQYDEA
+161 IQELEQSDEA

-338 IYNDNIYFNI
+338 IYNGNIYFNI

-451 ILPGQIIRAINVQ
+451 ILPGQVIRAINVQ

-478 AEQGLKFIQKHNDT
+478 AEQGLKFIQKHNNT

-517 GIQEDLTEF
+517 GIQENLTEF

-656 DYFNLLQDLVE
+656 DYFDLLQDLVE

-716 IFRDFRKFIQTNTFN
+716 IFRDFRKFIQNNTFN

>member
-136 KQFINYLNKLKTI
+136 EQFINYLNKLKTI
-149 QDNDIPNNFINF
+149 QENNIPSSFINF
-161 IQELEQYDEA
+161 IQELEQSDEA

-207 LQNPESFYEYLLSG
+207 LQDPESFYEYLLSE

-240 NSLNDYDPPREYGT
+240 NSLNDYNPPREYGT

-261 MHTSYKKFNEITY
+261 MHTSYKKFNGITY
-274 RAITLQQ
+274 RAVTLQQ

-290 PELYEK
+290 PELYKK

-338 IYNDNIYFNI
+338 IYNGDIYFNI

-383 INGTTKFMVARG
+383 INGTTKFMVAKG

-438 HGVQFSLSTHNST
+438 HGVQFNLSTHNSN
-451 ILPGQIIRAINVQ
+451 ILPGQVIRAINVQ

-517 GIQEDLTEF
+517 GVQEDLTEF

-544 QGLQYTIQLQQ
+544 QGLQYIIQLQQ
-555 IPNVRSTTSSPIG
+555 ISNVRSATSSPIG
-568 WISMPQRLTYFANK
+568 WVSMPQRLTYFANK
-582 IESRFGIPTQVL
+582 IESRFGIPIHVL
-594 NKQAISEKYGAKF
+594 NKQNISQNYGEQFVDK
-607 PNKDISKEKA
+607 KA
-617 FIIDNT
+617 FISNNE

-629 SATKQDVA
+629 SATKQDLA

-656 DYFNLLQDLVE
+656 DYFYLLQDLVE

-716 IFRDFRKFIQTNTFN
+716 IFRDFRQFIQNNTFN

-756 TERQITNFLKAAL
+756 TERQITNFLKTAL

-774 QEICQ
+774 QEIC

>member
-149 QDNDIPNNFINF
+149 QDNDIPSNFINF
-161 IQELEQYDEA
+161 IQELEQSDEA

-240 NSLNDYDPPREYGT
+240 NSLNDYDSPREYGT

-261 MHTSYKKFNEITY
+261 MHTSYKKFNGITY
-274 RAITLQQ
+274 RAVTLQQ

-383 INGTTKFMVARG
+383 INGTTKFIVARG

-451 ILPGQIIRAINVQ
+451 ILPGQVIRAINVQ

-478 AEQGLKFIQKHNDT
+478 AEQGLKFIQKHNNT

-582 IESRFGIPTQVL
+582 IESRFGIPIHVL
-594 NKQAISEKYGAKF
+594 NKQNISQNYGEQFVDK
-607 PNKDISKEKA
+607 KA
-617 FIIDNT
+617 FISNNE

-656 DYFNLLQDLVE
+656 DYFDLLQDLVE

-716 IFRDFRKFIQTNTFN
+716 IFRDFRKFIQNNTFN

-749 YKINTNS
+749 YKISTNS
-756 TERQITNFLKAAL
+756 TERQITNFLKTAL

>member
-118 STKDV
+118 SIKDV

-136 KQFINYLNKLKTI
+136 EQFINYLNKLKTI
-149 QDNDIPNNFINF
+149 QDNNIPSSFINF
-161 IQELEQYDEA
+161 IQELEQSDEA
-171 WLRKFSSY
+171 WLRRFSSY
-179 SFTKS
+179 SFTQS

-194 GSIKTAREVLAKY
+194 GSVKTAREVLAKY
-207 LQNPESFYEYLLSG
+207 LQDPESFYEYLLSG
-221 KNANFKQNVER
+221 KDANFKQNVER

-240 NSLNDYDPPREYGT
+240 NSLDDYNPPREYGT

-261 MHTSYKKFNEITY
+261 MHTSYKKFNKITY

-317 QLFWNTDGQEN
+317 QLFWNTNGQEN

-338 IYNDNIYFNI
+338 IYNGNIYFNI

-383 INGTTKFMVARG
+383 INGITKFMVARG

-438 HGVQFSLSTHNST
+438 HGVQFNLSTHNSN
-451 ILPGQIIRAINVQ
+451 ILPGQVIRAINVQ

-492 VDTTQLDSLEKILLT
+492 VDITQLDSLEKILLT

-517 GIQEDLTEF
+517 GVQEDLTEF
-526 VDNLNNYNYY
+526 VDSLNNYNYY

-544 QGLQYTIQLQQ
+544 QGLQYIIQLQQ

-568 WISMPQRLTYFANK
+568 WVSMPQRLTYFANK
-582 IESRFGIPTQVL
+582 IESRFGIPIHVL
-594 NKQAISEKYGAKF
+594 NKQNISQNYGEQFVDK
-607 PNKDISKEKA
+607 KA
-617 FIIDNT
+617 FISNNE

-629 SATKQDVA
+629 SATKQDLA

-656 DYFNLLQDLVE
+656 DYFYLLQDLVE

-716 IFRDFRKFIQTNTFN
+716 IFRDFRQFIQNNTFN

-756 TERQITNFLKAAL
+756 TERQITNFLKTAL

-774 QEICQ
+774 QEIC

>member
-118 STKDV
+118 SIKDV

-149 QDNDIPNNFINF
+149 QDNDIPSNFINF
-161 IQELEQYDEA
+161 IQELEQSDEA

-274 RAITLQQ
+274 RAVTLQQ

-338 IYNDNIYFNI
+338 IYNGNIYFNI

-383 INGTTKFMVARG
+383 INGTTKFMVAKG

-451 ILPGQIIRAINVQ
+451 ILPGQVIRAINVQ

-478 AEQGLKFIQKHNDT
+478 AEQGLKFIQKHNNT

-656 DYFNLLQDLVE
+656 DYFDLLQDLVE

-716 IFRDFRKFIQTNTFN
+716 IFRDFRKFIQNNTFN

-756 TERQITNFLKAAL
+756 TERQITNFLKTAL

>member
-149 QDNDIPNNFINF
+149 QDSDIPSNFINF
-161 IQELEQYDEA
+161 IQGLEQSDEA

-194 GSIKTAREVLAKY
+194 RSIKTAREILAKY

-240 NSLNDYDPPREYGT
+240 NSLKDYDPPREYGT

-261 MHTSYKKFNEITY
+261 MHTSYKEFNEITY

-338 IYNDNIYFNI
+338 IYNGNIYFNI

-383 INGTTKFMVARG
+383 INCTTKFMVARG

-451 ILPGQIIRAINVQ
+451 ILPGQVIRAINVQ

-517 GIQEDLTEF
+517 GVQEDLTEF

-555 IPNVRSTTSSPIG
+555 IPNVRSAISSPIG

-582 IESRFGIPTQVL
+582 IESRFGIPTQIL

-629 SATKQDVA
+629 LATKQDVA

-656 DYFNLLQDLVE
+656 DYFALLQELVE
-667 NTEQGQQQLQEYQ
+667 NTEQGQQQLQQYQ
-680 NVSEYSDLAR
+680 NVSEYSDMAR

-701 MGEYLT
+701 MGEYL
-707 SLNPNTYPK
+707 SDLNPNTYPSCLLYTSPSP
-716 IFRDFRKFIQTNTFN
+716 RDTR
-731 QDLKENILDFTDF
+731 
-744 AVNSS
+744 
-749 YKINTNS
+749 
-756 TERQITNFLKAAL
+756 
-769 QNNII
+769 
-774 QEICQ
+774 

>member
-34 IQEINKQ
+34 IQKINEQ

-123 QGNDLYIVQRGGE
+123 QSNDLYIVQRGGE

-149 QDNDIPNNFINF
+149 QDNDIPSNFINF
-161 IQELEQYDEA
+161 IQELEQSDEA

-274 RAITLQQ
+274 RAVTLQQ

-338 IYNDNIYFNI
+338 IYNGNIYFNI

-383 INGTTKFMVARG
+383 INGTTKFMVAKG

-451 ILPGQIIRAINVQ
+451 ILPGQVIRAINVQ

-492 VDTTQLDSLEKILLT
+492 IDTTQLDSLEKILLT

-594 NKQAISEKYGAKF
+594 NKQAISEKYGSKF

-629 SATKQDVA
+629 LATKQDVA

-656 DYFNLLQDLVE
+656 DYFDLLQDLVE

-716 IFRDFRKFIQTNTFN
+716 IFRDFRKFIQNNTFN

-756 TERQITNFLKAAL
+756 TERQITNFLKTAL

>member
-149 QDNDIPNNFINF
+149 QDNDIPSNFINF
-161 IQELEQYDEA
+161 IQELEQSDEA

-179 SFTKS
+179 SFTQS

-194 GSIKTAREVLAKY
+194 GSIKTAREILAKY

-274 RAITLQQ
+274 RAVTLQQ

-304 PSAIQIKVNSVLR
+304 PSAVQIKVNSVLR

-328 LSTKGIQIEA
+328 LSTKSIQIEA
-338 IYNDNIYFNI
+338 IYNGNIYFNI

-376 YNIYSAV
+376 YNVYSAV

-395 VFTDQNVG
+395 VFTDQNIG

-451 ILPGQIIRAINVQ
+451 ILPGQVIRAINVQ

-492 VDTTQLDSLEKILLT
+492 VNTTQLDSLEKILLT
-507 AAKVQEGIDK
+507 AAKVQEGIDRDM
-517 GIQEDLTEF
+517 QEDLTEF

-555 IPNVRSTTSSPIG
+555 IPNVRSATSSPIG
-568 WISMPQRLTYFANK
+568 WVSMPQRLTYFANK
-582 IESRFGIPTQVL
+582 IESRFGIPTQIL

-629 SATKQDVA
+629 LATKQDVA

-656 DYFNLLQDLVE
+656 DYFALLQELVE
-667 NTEQGQQQLQEYQ
+667 NTEQGQQQLQQYQ
-680 NVSEYSDLAR
+680 NVSEYSDMAR

-701 MGEYLT
+701 MGEYL
-707 SLNPNTYPK
+707 SDLNPNTYPR
-716 IFRDFRKFIQTNTFN
+716 IFRDFRKFIQNNTFN

-756 TERQITNFLKAAL
+756 KERQITNFLKAAL
-769 QNNII
+769 QNKII
-774 QEICQ
+774 QEIC

>member
-78 PNMTYREF
+78 PNMTYKEF
-86 RNKFPTAPELEN
+86 HNKFPTAPELEN

-149 QDNDIPNNFINF
+149 QDSDIPSNFINF
-161 IQELEQYDEA
+161 IQELEQSDET

-184 SSKKARGEYE
+184 SSKKAIGEYE

-261 MHTSYKKFNEITY
+261 MHTSYKEFNEITY

-338 IYNDNIYFNI
+338 IYNGNIYFNI

-403 KTYDSLQQA
+403 KTYDNLQQA

-438 HGVQFSLSTHNST
+438 HGVQFNLSTHNST
-451 ILPGQIIRAINVQ
+451 ILPGQVIRAINVQ

-478 AEQGLKFIQKHNDT
+478 SGQGLKFIQKHNDT

-517 GIQEDLTEF
+517 GIQEDLAEF

-536 YVNNVDQS
+536 YVNNVNQS

-568 WISMPQRLTYFANK
+568 WVSMPQRLTYFANK

-594 NKQAISEKYGAKF
+594 NKQAISENYGEQFADK
-607 PNKDISKEKA
+607 KA
-617 FIIDNT
+617 FISNNE

-629 SATKQDVA
+629 LATKQDVA

-656 DYFNLLQDLVE
+656 DYFDLLQDLVK

-716 IFRDFRKFIQTNTFN
+716 IFRDFRKFIQNNTFN

-749 YKINTNS
+749 YKINTNN
-756 TERQITNFLKAAL
+756 TERQITNFLKTAL

>member
-34 IQEINKQ
+34 IWEINKQ

-149 QDNDIPNNFINF
+149 QDSDIPSNFINF
-161 IQELEQYDEA
+161 IQELEQSDET

-184 SSKKARGEYE
+184 SSKKAIGEYE

-261 MHTSYKKFNEITY
+261 MHTSYKEFNEITY

-338 IYNDNIYFNI
+338 IYNGNIYFNI

-403 KTYDSLQQA
+403 KTYDNLQQA

-438 HGVQFSLSTHNST
+438 HGVQFNLSTHNST
-451 ILPGQIIRAINVQ
+451 ILPGQVIRAINVQ

-478 AEQGLKFIQKHNDT
+478 SGQGLKFIQKHNDT

-536 YVNNVDQS
+536 YVNNVNQS

-568 WISMPQRLTYFANK
+568 WVSMPQRLTYFANK

-594 NKQAISEKYGAKF
+594 NKQAISENYGEQFADK
-607 PNKDISKEKA
+607 KA
-617 FIIDNT
+617 FISNNE

-629 SATKQDVA
+629 LATKQDVA

-656 DYFNLLQDLVE
+656 DYFDLLQDLVK

-716 IFRDFRKFIQTNTFN
+716 IFRDFRKFIQNNTFN

-749 YKINTNS
+749 YKINTNN
-756 TERQITNFLKAAL
+756 TERQITNFLKTAL